1 MVNFPFSIILA
12 SGSPRRKELLA
23 MAGVTFEVRT
33 KNTDETHPPDS
44 RPEDV
49 PMVLAHRKAA
59 AFADEILQ
67 NQVVIG
73 ADTIV
78 ILQNEIF
85 EKPRNRDEAILMLQK
100 LSGQTHTVVTGV
112 CILSTN
118 KRVVFSESTQVTFN
132 ILTNE
137 EITYYVDYYKPF
149 DKAGSYACQE
159 WIGAVAIKKFNGDY
173 FNVVG
178 LPVNKVYAT
187 LKEW

>member
-23 MAGVTFEVRT
+23 MAGVNFEVRI
-33 KNTDETHPPDS
+33 KNTDETHPPHT
-44 RPEDV
+44 RPEDIPV
-49 PMVLAHRKAA
+49 VLAERKAA
-59 AFADEILQ
+59 AFANEILQ

-85 EKPRNRDEAILMLQK
+85 EKPRNRDEAIVMLQK

-118 KRVVFSESTQVTFN
+118 NKVVFSEHTQVTFN
-132 ILTNE
+132 TLTDN
-137 EITYYVDYYKPF
+137 EITHYVDNYKPF

-159 WIGAVAIKKFNGDY
+159 WIGAVAIKKFDGDY

-178 LPVNKVYAT
+178 LPVNRVYAE
-187 LKEW
+187 LKKW